1 MCNKRLH
8 FAKVNTQ
15 SWYSFVKRHH
25 LHGQHYDGFDRF
37 KLRRRRARERRRR
50 KTRRRELEDW
60 RRQRRV
66 VVAVGRPDPGQ
77 RVGMI
82 FARKIFG
89 LDPGGLEIQVLPPES
104 SALRDKNETVRALEV
119 A

>member
-1 MCNKRLH
+1 
-8 FAKVNTQ
+8 
-15 SWYSFVKRHH
+15 
-25 LHGQHYDGFDRF
+25 
-37 KLRRRRARERRRR
+37 
-50 KTRRRELEDW
+50 
-60 RRQRRV
+60 
-66 VVAVGRPDPGQ
+66 
-77 RVGMI
+77 MI